1 MKNLLNFILLFVV
14 NFIFCITINAQ
25 IGISV
30 NTLPYEEIHIGVDK
44 PVPYQNLREADIMW
58 SRIIWRRIELSEKMN
73 HILALPE
80 QPTRG
85 TMSLIDVLLDGI
97 HTKGLT
103 AYKAKASDAGN
114 EFNLIMTEDDVHKEM
129 GATSIPVTEQ
139 GLEGSTNQTNLDV
152 PYVSSEIN
160 SYIVKELWYFD
171 KQRSVLEVRI
181 IGMCPIRRYYRPD
194 DINYE
199 RPMYKKVFWINYT
212 EARPLLAKSPVYS
225 PYTDVKNLSYDDIF
239 QKRLFSSYI
248 FMESNPYNRAIIQ
261 YESGLEVLLEA
272 DRIKN
277 EIFNIEQDMW
287 NY

>member
-1 MKNLLNFILLFVV
+1 MKNSIKFLVCFVSIIVLAFNNF
-14 NFIFCITINAQ
+14 AQ
-25 IGISV
+25 GTGVSV
-30 NTLPYEEIHIGVDK
+30 NTLPYEEIHSGVDR
-44 PVPYQNLREADIMW
+44 PVPYQHVREADVMW

-73 HILALPE
+73 HVLALPE
-80 QPTRG
+80 EPNRG
-85 TMSLIDVLLDGI
+85 SMSLIDVLLDGI

-129 GATSIPVTEQ
+129 GASKIVPTDPNDPTPPQDIPYR
-139 GLEGSTNQTNLDV
+139 SA
-152 PYVSSEIN
+152 EIN
-160 SYIVKELWYFD
+160 SYIVKELWFFD
-171 KQRSVLEVRI
+171 KQRSVLDVRI
-181 IGMCPIRRYYRPD
+181 IGLCPIRRYYRPD

-199 RPMYKKVFWINYT
+199 RPMYKKVFWINYL
-212 EARPLLAKSPVYS
+212 EARPLLAKSPIYS
-225 PYTDVKNLSYDDIF
+225 PYTDVKNLTYDDIF

-277 EIFNIEQDMW
+277 EIFNFEQDLW
-287 NY
+287 SY